1 MLQGDRKK
9 DWKKA
14 GIYCITC
21 AVNNKKYI
29 GCSKNIYSRI
39 NYHKYVLRDKKVKQD
54 NIYFIKDY
62 HKYGDENFY
71 YEVLEY
77 TDENLK
83 DKEYYYINLYDT
95 INRDKG
101 YNLRRDHS
109 KLGMIPLDE
118 TRKKYSE
125 AQKKR
130 FENLEE
136 RKKIGERSSTFWKE
150 NPDIKEIMSD
160 KVSKTL
166 TKYTIKQY
174 TKEGQFIREWNRVK
188 DIIKENPTYKVHNI
202 YAVCSGEKP
211 SIYGYVWKKCQI

>member
-1 MLQGDRKK
+1 MLKGDRK
-9 DWKKA
+9 DWKKV

-21 AVNNKKYI
+21 AINNKKYI
-29 GCSKNIYSRI
+29 GYSKNIYSRI
-39 NYHKYVLRDKKVKQD
+39 NCHKYYLRDKKIKRD
-54 NIYFIKDY
+54 NVYFIEDY

-77 TDENLK
+77 TSEDLK

-95 INRDKG
+95 INRDRG

-109 KLGMIPLDE
+109 KLGMIPLEE
-118 TRKKYSE
+118 TRKRYSD

-136 RKKIGERSSTFWKE
+136 RRKIGEKSSKFWKE
-150 NPDIKEIMSD
+150 NPDKKKVMSD
-160 KVSKTL
+160 KVSKAL

-174 TKEGQFIREWNRVK
+174 TKNGQFIKEWNRVK

-211 SIYGYVWKKCQI
+211 SIYGYIWKKCQI

>member
-1 MLQGDRKK
+1 MLQGNRK

-39 NYHKYVLRDKKVKQD
+39 NYHKYVLRDKKIKQD
-54 NIYFIKDY
+54 NIYFIEDY
-62 HKYGDENFY
+62 HKYGNENFY

-77 TDENLK
+77 TNENLK
-83 DKEYYYINLYDT
+83 DKEYYYINLYNT

-109 KLGMIPLDE
+109 KLGMVALDE
-118 TRKKYSE
+118 TRKKYSI

-130 FENLEE
+130 FENPEE
-136 RKKIGERSSTFWKE
+136 RKKIGEKSSTFWKE

-160 KVSKTL
+160 KVSKAL
-166 TKYTIKQY
+166 TRYTIKQY
-174 TKEGQFIREWNRVK
+174 TKDGQFIREWNQIR
-188 DIIKENPTYKVHNI
+188 DIIKENPTYKRHNI

-211 SIYGYVWKKCQI
+211 SIYGYIWKKCQI